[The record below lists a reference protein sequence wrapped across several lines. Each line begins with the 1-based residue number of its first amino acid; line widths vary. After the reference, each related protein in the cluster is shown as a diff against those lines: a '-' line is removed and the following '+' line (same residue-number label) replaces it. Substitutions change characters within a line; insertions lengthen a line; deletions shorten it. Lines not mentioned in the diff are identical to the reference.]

1 MASREKAALALE
13 TAPPFLREEPRF
25 LVPEDLFADPPEAL
39 RVVRFFVAMRPS
51 LAQKRQSQQG
61 VLYVVW
67 AVP

>member
-13 TAPPFLREEPRF
+13 TAPPFLREELRF
-25 LVPEDLFADPPEAL
+25 LVLEDLVADLPEAL
-39 RVVRFFVAMRPS
+39 RGGRFFVAMRPS
-51 LAQKRQSQQG
+51 LAQKRQAQRG